1 MMRAGVTISLIT
13 SVLVAGATM
22 VGCSSTPSYGD
33 APESLTVRILPNA
46 SKQFIYRVGL
56 SAERDRKADIRH
68 IPRRAPDK
76 RDYEKLQRRAGYVVA
91 ASGYCRNGYLELDFR
106 LSNYVQW
113 LRGECREGATAADM
127 QAFGDKTELP
137 LDNLE
142 EQ

>member
-1 MMRAGVTISLIT
+1 MRADLTISLIM
-13 SVLVAGATM
+13 SVLVMAVIVA
-22 VGCSSTPSYGD
+22 GCSSTPSYGD

-68 IPRRAPDK
+68 IPRSAPDK
-76 RDYEKLQRRAGYVVA
+76 RDYEKLQRRAGFVVA
-91 ASGYCRNGYLELDFR
+91 ASGYCRDGYLELDFR

-113 LRGECREGATAADM
+113 LRGECREGASAADM